1 MATENENG
9 NQVTGLSEGNKEEG
23 QNSNQNPENW
33 EEQAK
38 YFQGEKDKL
47 YQENQKLQ
55 DYRKIGEFLE
65 SRPDIT
71 QVVTNMAGG
80 NQGGQPQANQPITLD
95 KDEFDPWEA
104 YNKPS
109 SKSYQY
115 RMQEM
120 SDVVQSAVSEQ
131 VQGVTAA
138 QGMQNLKMELE
149 KRGLDDSQINDFMQ
163 FASKNPAEY
172 GIDGV
177 LNMWQS
183 VQGNDNVNN
192 ETEAGNQKT
201 SPSPLDHI
209 RNTQNNPAYGGL
221 LGGETPKTT
230 SDDDEVWNSIMN
242 ASGRHLKI

>member
-23 QNSNQNPENW
+23 QNSNQNPDNW

-80 NQGGQPQANQPITLD
+80 NQGGQPQADQRITLD

-149 KRGLDDSQINDFMQ
+149 KRGLDDSQINDFME

-183 VQGNDNVNN
+183 VKGNEN
-192 ETEAGNQKT
+192 ESDSANKNAT
-201 SPSPLDHI
+201 SKPLDQV
-209 RNTQNNPAYGGL
+209 RETQNNPAYGGL
-221 LGGETPKTT
+221 LGGETPNVKSDKDEMWDSIKKAGRRT
-230 SDDDEVWNSIMN
+230 SV
-242 ASGRHLKI
+242 L